1 MRSIDTEYIRNLQ
14 FDLLH
19 NDDRM
24 ITINN
29 TVYDLATIYRCICI
43 LYSNNEKCQSLKK
56 HYAIMK
62 SYELTLIIAVF
73 LVGLIAGMYI

>member
-43 LYSNNEKCQSLKK
+43 LFSTNEKCQSLKK

-62 SYELTLIIAVF
+62 SYELILIIAVF
-73 LVGLIAGMYI
+73 LVGLITGICI